1 MGIARALAADPW
13 GRFGGREGK
22 MARIARM
29 EASEAAARASSALNA
44 TLGENGGKQEK
55 EEEEKIAAPSK
66 KKEKKEK
73 KESSSGSGSG
83 SKAREAAKKTT
94 IVIPPIATPEA
105 PATPLYR
112 PPAGWWGHSFFVHA
126 GRLEGISD
134 SKAKEREEEK
144 GGERGFREADQEA
157 LAERATALKAAGKR
171 GLGATSSSKK
181 KEKAVGHEWK
191 GSKVVFGDGDDG
203 ESGENDGENGD
214 GDGDGDGDRR
224 ERKKQKKEK
233 KEKKQKS
240 KEEEAPPEAP
250 SLDVSSLKWKKAA
263 EAALSQGESGS
274 GSGKASKKKGLPVS
288 ELAARVAAALFA
300 KGKSAWGTLSKED
313 LEAALDRSLR
323 SLCESSSRF
332 EVDGKGRVKLA
343 AASAKK

>member
-224 ERKKQKKEK
+224 ARRKRLLRKPLPSTSLPSSGKRPPRPLSRREK
-233 KEKKQKS
+233 AE
-240 KEEEAPPEAP
+240 
-250 SLDVSSLKWKKAA
+250 A
-263 EAALSQGESGS
+263 EAARRARKRACQFPSSQLES
-274 GSGKASKKKGLPVS
+274 P
-288 ELAARVAAALFA
+288 R
-300 KGKSAWGTLSKED
+300 
-313 LEAALDRSLR
+313 RSLQ
-323 SLCESSSRF
+323 
-332 EVDGKGRVKLA
+332 K
-343 AASAKK
+343 AKALGEP